1 MIDHDVACE
10 ITAIKD
16 ELSCGVTRKINK
28 LQDCNLT
35 ENKEILISFYQKIR
49 CAIENATND
58 FLKENKND

>member
-1 MIDHDVACE
+1 MIDHCIKCE

-16 ELSCGVTRKINK
+16 ELSCTVTREINK

-35 ENKEILISFYQKIR
+35 ENKEILIFFYQEIR
-49 CAIENATND
+49 RTIENATND